1 MTKTWKVFGLHVHFA
16 TLSDSSTSKPAS
28 PYPDDQSSSSDE
40 LKPLTTESVVSHSH
54 CTEDAQKQ
62 CRAPADPTTTETL
75 SPAPSQPLPL
85 GTFVVPLPTVC
96 GSGVSSAVLP
106 SSSIPEGEQFSAP
119 PDMSAVSPIVV
130 PVLSDPTFRWDISEH
145 PHRVFEK
152 AAFVYEAAT
161 EPAAS
166 SIIVRIKVESLIW
179 DITVDGSPFVT
190 VEEVLAAVY
199 RCIRA
204 FVTPAEYDKLA
215 DNELL
220 FDQTNASCTERHAVD
235 GGRGGVRRI
244 DLLDTRIFDGFAPA
258 ADGAWL
264 VKTRGAL

>member
-1 MTKTWKVFGLHVHFA
+1 MTQTWKVFGLHVHFT

-40 LKPLTTESVVSHSH
+40 LKLLTTESVVSHFH

-62 CRAPADPTTTETL
+62 CRAPADPTTETL
-75 SPAPSQPLPL
+75 SPAPFQPLPL

-106 SSSIPEGEQFSAP
+106 SSSIPEGEQFSAS

-145 PHRVFEK
+145 PYRVFEK

-166 SIIVRIKVESLIW
+166 SIIVRIKVESFIW

-204 FVTPAEYDKLA
+204 
-215 DNELL
+215 LL
-220 FDQTNASCTERHAVD
+220 PLSTTSWPITSSCSI
-235 GGRGGVRRI
+235 RRI
-244 DLLDTRIFDGFAPA
+244 HRVRNATPWREDAEGCGGSTSWTPGFLTDLHRLLMGH
-258 ADGAWL
+258 GW
-264 VKTRGAL
+264 